1 MPIED
6 IVKWILGAATLATAL
21 GVLWKKVLLPGA
33 QTTTLSA
40 ALLEQ
45 LRAVPNSPDLLRRM
59 MEEFKTDSGKSL
71 RDVADRIEAAAKL
84 AAQASEDLKSS
95 REAARLLAVE
105 ERQQIDR
112 LVAKVDRLIKQLSRN
127 PQRP

>member
-1 MPIED
+1 
-6 IVKWILGAATLATAL
+6 
-21 GVLWKKVLLPGA
+21 
-33 QTTTLSA
+33 
-40 ALLEQ
+40 
-45 LRAVPNSPDLLRRM
+45 